1 MNAAEKVFKPSLIKI
16 IRRWVIISLLILAA
30 ILLVIHT
37 IKNYWEAESRAE
49 TMRTHYIED
58 QRKLIT
64 YEVNSVVRVIDYEI
78 EKLLQ
83 DTHAKVKDRVYKAYS
98 IAQNIYNQYA
108 GTKPASE
115 VQKLIIDALRP
126 IRFDQGSGYYFIN
139 DFNGISKLIADR
151 PGLEGTSLID
161 TRDIR
166 GNYVIRN
173 AIKIAKNQGEG
184 INHYYWTKPGQGKR
198 EFEKISFVKRF
209 EPFNWY
215 MGTGVYLDR
224 VESRMQT
231 IISQYVNTNRF
242 GANGQGYVFINELL
256 DINGGKSFA
265 RVYANPNRP
274 NDTGKL
280 ISDDFQD
287 AKGKMFRREFLN
299 GLREKGECYVDYW
312 YHKIG
317 YPKPSPKTS
326 FFKLAGNGRFIVA
339 AGVYL
344 DDIEDEIN
352 RMHAV
357 LKTQRQR
364 SLFIISSIFIA
375 AILIT
380 ILLFNFLSKRLKSDF
395 DLFVDFFNR
404 AAEDSESIDR
414 DRVRFGELDQLAGFA
429 NQMLTKK
436 RKIEEALHKEHV
448 QLEHW
453 ISEQERTES
462 ELRESEEKYRILV
475 ENANDAIYI
484 NQEGMLKFCNPV
496 TEKLTGYSKQELS
509 VKPLEEII
517 HPDDHDAVMA
527 QHEAW
532 MAGKHPSIVYQPFRI
547 VRKDDRPVWVQ
558 ASVVRVGWEDKP
570 ATLNFLCDITEQ
582 KELEK
587 KLIQSQKLEA
597 IGTLAGGIAH
607 DFNNIL
613 SGLLGYTEL
622 ALYDVEDMPATKKKL
637 GQVMQ
642 AGERAANLVKQILSF
657 SRSSKIERVP
667 VSPLIITKEVI
678 KLIRATIPANIDIK
692 PSLASDSCVL
702 ADATQIHQILMNLC
716 TNAAY
721 AMKESGGVLS
731 VSLEDV
737 NLSKKD
743 LFHHFGVAPGDFLK
757 ISIEDTGTGM
767 AKDVQEK
774 VFDPFFT
781 TKGPG
786 EGTGMGLA
794 SVHGITSDLGGFVS
808 LYSEPGQGTSM
819 NIFLPLITETAEIDC
834 GTGKGPVTGGT
845 ERILFVDDEPTQKGL
860 AEDALS
866 RYGYRVSAFL
876 DSTVTM
882 AHFQQNPDAYDLLIT
897 DMTMPKMTGDVLIR
911 KIRLMRPDIPVIM
924 CTGYSEV
931 LDERRANELSIDAFL
946 HKPVIITDMLKTIRA
961 VLNKER

>member
-1 MNAAEKVFKPSLIKI
+1 M
-16 IRRWVIISLLILAA
+16 
-30 ILLVIHT
+30 
-37 IKNYWEAESRAE
+37 
-49 TMRTHYIED
+49 
-58 QRKLIT
+58 
-64 YEVNSVVRVIDYEI
+64 
-78 EKLLQ
+78 
-83 DTHAKVKDRVYKAYS
+83 
-98 IAQNIYNQYA
+98 
-108 GTKPASE
+108 
-115 VQKLIIDALRP
+115 
-126 IRFDQGSGYYFIN
+126 
-139 DFNGISKLIADR
+139 
-151 PGLEGTSLID
+151 
-161 TRDIR
+161 
-166 GNYVIRN
+166 
-173 AIKIAKNQGEG
+173 
-184 INHYYWTKPGQGKR
+184 
-198 EFEKISFVKRF
+198 
-209 EPFNWY
+209 
-215 MGTGVYLDR
+215 
-224 VESRMQT
+224 
-231 IISQYVNTNRF
+231 
-242 GANGQGYVFINELL
+242 
-256 DINGGKSFA
+256 
-265 RVYANPNRP
+265 
-274 NDTGKL
+274 
-280 ISDDFQD
+280 
-287 AKGKMFRREFLN
+287 
-299 GLREKGECYVDYW
+299 
-312 YHKIG
+312 
-317 YPKPSPKTS
+317 
-326 FFKLAGNGRFIVA
+326 
-339 AGVYL
+339 
-344 DDIEDEIN
+344 
-352 RMHAV
+352 
-357 LKTQRQR
+357 
-364 SLFIISSIFIA
+364 
-375 AILIT
+375 
-380 ILLFNFLSKRLKSDF
+380 
-395 DLFVDFFNR
+395 
-404 AAEDSESIDR
+404 
-414 DRVRFGELDQLAGFA
+414 
-429 NQMLTKK
+429 
-436 RKIEEALHKEHV
+436 
-448 QLEHW
+448 
-453 ISEQERTES
+453 
-462 ELRESEEKYRILV
+462 
-475 ENANDAIYI
+475 
-484 NQEGMLKFCNPV
+484 
-496 TEKLTGYSKQELS
+496 
-509 VKPLEEII
+509 
-517 HPDDHDAVMA
+517 
-527 QHEAW
+527 
-532 MAGKHPSIVYQPFRI
+532 
-547 VRKDDRPVWVQ
+547 Q

-731 VSLEDV
+731 VSLQDV

-911 KIRLMRPDIPVIM
+911 KIRLIRPDIPVIM
-924 CTGYSEV
+924 CYSEI
-931 LDERRANELSIDAFL
+931 LEERRANELSIDAFL